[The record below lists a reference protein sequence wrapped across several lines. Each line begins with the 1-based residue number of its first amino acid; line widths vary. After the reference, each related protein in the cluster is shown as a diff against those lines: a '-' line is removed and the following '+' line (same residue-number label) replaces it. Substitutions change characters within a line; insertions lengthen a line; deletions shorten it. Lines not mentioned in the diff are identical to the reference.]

1 MMMTTTKITVRSYH
15 YKQEPTTNA
24 AHIIYNGVM
33 SDGQIINQNF
43 PRLPNKMDE

>member
-1 MMMTTTKITVRSYH
+1 MMMMTTKITVRSYH
-15 YKQEPTTNA
+15 YKQKPTTNA

-43 PRLPNKMDE
+43 LLLPNKMDE